1 MREWDG
7 DQVGTAEEKAEF
19 AELLRGLKDR
29 SGLSY
34 GTLAKR
40 LHMSASTLH
49 RYCNGDAVPAD
60 YAPVERLA
68 RLCKATPDEL
78 VEVHR
83 RWVVAGAARDRER
96 RAAAAAAAAAGTAA
110 GTAQADGTAAPGREA
125 PNAPVDGL
133 PGPGA
138 RAGAAGATGSAAPA
152 GSPGSAGKAG
162 TAADAGSVGAA
173 GPTTPAGRTEP
184 RDDAAPTAESGTAD
198 PAPDPD
204 GRLRPRPVSR
214 TRTRSRTRRFGRK
227 AALGASA
234 AALAVAATAA
244 LVSLVPDGKWGEQR
258 SGSASAADSPDSA
271 TGGNA
276 AEDKNGTSP
285 SPSPSA
291 SSSDGGAS
299 PSAPARGK
307 PKPGTSGNPSPGGK
321 ADRNTAREQTGAAPL
336 AVTTR
341 AHAWEH
347 PCSAAYLVD
356 RPPEKVSP
364 PPAVQEAPGWVNAQ
378 GAVAADEHRVEL
390 TVQGT
395 GEETVVLQAL
405 RVRVVERAGV
415 PAWNA
420 YRMGIGCGG
429 DVPTRTFAVDLAAG
443 NPAPVPKAGQR
454 DFPYKV
460 SESDPEVLY
469 VTAEARSQY
478 VSWYAELEWSSGG
491 RHGILRIDD
500 NGKPFRTTSAKGR
513 PDYGYPLGGDGWIT
527 PLD

>member
-7 DQVGTAEEKAEF
+7 DQVGTAEEKAGF

-96 RAAAAAAAAAGTAA
+96 RAAAAAA
-110 GTAQADGTAAPGREA
+110 GTAQSDGTAAPGRET
-125 PNAPVDGL
+125 PNAPADGL
-133 PGPGA
+133 PRPGA

-152 GSPGSAGKAG
+152 GSARDAG
-162 TAADAGSVGAA
+162 TAQDAGSGGATS
-173 GPTTPAGRTEP
+173 PTAPG
-184 RDDAAPTAESGTAD
+184 DDAAPTDECGTAD
-198 PAPDPD
+198 PDSAGP
-204 GRLRPRPVSR
+204 LRPRPHPASR
-214 TRTRSRTRRFGRK
+214 ARSRTRRFGRK
-227 AALGASA
+227 AVLGASA
-234 AALAVAATAA
+234 AALALAATAA
-244 LVSLVPDGKWGEQR
+244 LVSLVPDGQWGERR
-258 SGSASAADSPDSA
+258 SGSASAADSA
-271 TGGNA
+271 AGGTA

-285 SPSPSA
+285 SPSPSV

-299 PSAPARGK
+299 PSAPARGR
-307 PKPGTSGNPSPGGK
+307 PKPDESGDPSPGGNPG
-321 ADRNTAREQTGAAPL
+321 RNAARGQTGAAPL
-336 AVTTR
+336 AVTAR

-347 PCSAAYLVD
+347 PCSARYLIN

-364 PPAVQEAPGWVNAQ
+364 PPAVQEAPGWVNAL

-395 GEETVVLQAL
+395 GEKTVVLQAL

-469 VTAEARSQY
+469 VTAEADSQY

-527 PLD
+527 PLDD

>member
-7 DQVGTAEEKAEF
+7 DQVGTAEEKAGF

-96 RAAAAAAAAAGTAA
+96 RAAAAAGTAA
-110 GTAQADGTAAPGREA
+110 GSTRADGTAAPGREA
-125 PNAPVDGL
+125 PDAADGL
-133 PGPGA
+133 PGSPGT
-138 RAGAAGATGSAAPA
+138 RAGAAGATASAAPA
-152 GSPGSAGKAG
+152 GSPGSAGEAG
-162 TAADAGSVGAA
+162 TSGDAGIAADAGPVGAA
-173 GPTTPAGRTEP
+173 GPTTPIEP
-184 RDDAAPTAESGTAD
+184 RDDAAPATEGGTAG
-198 PAPDPD
+198 PAPD
-204 GRLRPRPVSR
+204 GRPRSHPVSR
-214 TRTRSRTRRFGRK
+214 PRTRSRTRRFGRK
-227 AALGASA
+227 AVLGASA

-258 SGSASAADSPDSA
+258 SGSASAADSAAESA
-271 TGGNA
+271 AGGNA
-276 AEDKNGTSP
+276 VEDKNGTSP
-285 SPSPSA
+285 SPSFSVSPSA
-291 SSSDGGAS
+291 GGTS

-307 PKPGTSGNPSPGGK
+307 PEPDESGNPSPGG
-321 ADRNTAREQTGAAPL
+321 DPGRNEARGQTGAAPL

-347 PCSAAYLVD
+347 PCSARYLIN

-364 PPAVQEAPGWVNAQ
+364 PPAVQEAPGWVNAL
-378 GAVAADEHRVEL
+378 GAVAADEHRIEL

-395 GEETVVLQAL
+395 GEKTVVLQAL

-469 VTAEARSQY
+469 VTAEAGSQY

-500 NGKPFRTTSAKGR
+500 NGRPFRTTSAKGR
-513 PDYGYPLGGDGWIT
+513 PDYGYPLGGDGWIP

>member
-96 RAAAAAAAAAGTAA
+96 RAAAAAAGTAA
-110 GTAQADGTAAPGREA
+110 GTAQSDGTAAPPRREV
-125 PNAPVDGL
+125 PNAPADGV
-133 PGPGA
+133 PGHGT
-138 RAGAAGATGSAAPA
+138 RAGAAGATGPAAPA
-152 GSPGSAGKAG
+152 ESARDAG
-162 TAADAGSVGAA
+162 TAAGAGPVGAT
-173 GPTTPAGRTEP
+173 GPTAPG
-184 RDDAAPTAESGTAD
+184 DDAAPTAEAGTAN

-204 GRLRPRPVSR
+204 GPLRPRSRPVSR
-214 TRTRSRTRRFGRK
+214 TRSRPRRFGRK
-227 AALGASA
+227 AVLGASA

-258 SGSASAADSPDSA
+258 SGSASAADSAAESA
-271 TGGNA
+271 AGGNA

-285 SPSPSA
+285 SPSSSASPSA
-291 SSSDGGAS
+291 DGAS

-307 PKPGTSGNPSPGGK
+307 PEPGTSGNPSPGGNPG
-321 ADRNTAREQTGAAPL
+321 RNEARGQTGAAPL

-347 PCSAAYLVD
+347 PCSARYLIN

-378 GAVAADEHRVEL
+378 GAVAADEHRVGL

-469 VTAEARSQY
+469 VTAEADAQY

-491 RHGILRIDD
+491 RHGILRVDD
-500 NGKPFRTTSAKGR
+500 NGRPFRTTSAKGR

-527 PLD
+527 PLDD

>member
-1 MREWDG
+1 M
-7 DQVGTAEEKAEF
+7 GTAEEKAEF

-96 RAAAAAAAAAGTAA
+96 KAAAAAAAAAGTAA

-125 PNAPVDGL
+125 PDAAGGL

-138 RAGAAGATGSAAPA
+138 RAGTAGAPGSAAPA
-152 GSPGSAGKAG
+152 GSPGSAGEAG
-162 TAADAGSVGAA
+162 TAAEAGPVGAA
-173 GPTTPAGRTEP
+173 GPTTPAEP
-184 RDDAAPTAESGTAD
+184 RDDAAPATEGGTAG
-198 PAPDPD
+198 PAPE
-204 GRLRPRPVSR
+204 GRPRPHPVSR
-214 TRTRSRTRRFGRK
+214 PRTRSRARRFGRK

-244 LVSLVPDGKWGEQR
+244 LVSLVPDGEWGERR
-258 SGSASAADSPDSA
+258 SDSASAADSA
-271 TGGNA
+271 AGGTA

-285 SPSPSA
+285 SPSSSASPSA
-291 SSSDGGAS
+291 GDAS

-307 PKPGTSGNPSPGGK
+307 PEPGTSGDPSPGGNPG
-321 ADRNTAREQTGAAPL
+321 RNEARGQTGAAPL

-347 PCSAAYLVD
+347 PCSARYLIN

-364 PPAVQEAPGWVNAQ
+364 PPAVQEAPGWVNAL
-378 GAVAADEHRVEL
+378 GAVAADEHRIEL

-395 GEETVVLQAL
+395 GEKTVVLQAL

-469 VTAEARSQY
+469 VTAEAGSQY
-478 VSWYAELEWSSGG
+478 VSWYAELEWASGG